1 MANSPEAFHEHD
13 DIHEPRAHDV
23 GERSSV
29 STPLFELA
37 HGDGYRWPPSTS
49 PIWIRPRRFCLTQR
63 IEYPPKAGQLR
74 QRRTGVVVACAAAA
88 PREHDRKLA
97 RPVPNLLLKC
107 SLLLRRIL

>member
-37 HGDGYRWPPSTS
+37 HGDGYRWASLDVADLDPPT
-49 PIWIRPRRFCLTQR
+49 
-63 IEYPPKAGQLR
+63 
-74 QRRTGVVVACAAAA
+74 
-88 PREHDRKLA
+88 
-97 RPVPNLLLKC
+97 PVLPYTAD
-107 SLLLRRIL
+107 